1 VPTQEKIA
9 QVEEL
14 RERLARATIVV
25 GAEYR
30 GLTVKEMQTLRKTL
44 RDAGLEVRVIKNRL
58 FRLAAEASGHPN
70 VAEIAEG
77 PTALAISYGDA
88 IDAAKALTEYART
101 APATFKLRRGY
112 LEGAVITDIQ
122 LRDLAKI
129 PPKPV
134 LLAQLVGALESPLAN
149 FVALIE
155 SPIQELHGLLDSL
168 LNELPGLIEARANQ
182 LESPA

>member
-1 VPTQEKIA
+1 MPTQEKIA
-9 QVEEL
+9 EVEEL

-30 GLTVKEMQTLRKTL
+30 GLSVKEMQTLRKTL
-44 RDAGLEVRVIKNRL
+44 RDAGVEVRVIKNTL
-58 FRLAAEASGHPN
+58 FRLAAAASGHPD

-77 PTALAISYGDA
+77 PTALVISYGDV
-88 IDAAKALTEYART
+88 IDAAKALTDYAKI

-122 LRDLAKI
+122 LRDLTKI

-134 LLAQLVGALESPLAN
+134 LLAQLLGALESPLAN
-149 FVALIE
+149 FVALTE
-155 SPIQELHGLLDSL
+155 SPISELHGLIDSL
-168 LNELPGLIEARANQ
+168 LNELPGLIEARASQ
-182 LESPA
+182 LEVA